1 MFRKITNILG
11 VSLLTF
17 SLGSAFLSEENV
29 LIRTR
34 GAKSSRVTSKSQL
47 SGSHLLSSQKSSSEE
62 GTGTKDLE
70 DIVTWNGKGITGVG
84 VSTYTSNLNHFAKWN
99 SNLLSNQYLNLP
111 PPV

>member
-1 MFRKITNILG
+1 MFRKIMKIAG
-11 VSLLTF
+11 VTLLTF

-34 GAKSSRVTSKSQL
+34 GAKSNRVSGKSQL
-47 SGSHLLSSQKSSSEE
+47 SGSHLLSSQKSTSEE

-70 DIVTWNGKGITGVG
+70 DIVTWNGKGVTGVW
-84 VSTYTSNLNHFAKWN
+84 VSSLTSSLKDATQWN
-99 SNLLSNQYLNLP
+99 SHLLSHQYLNLP

>member
-1 MFRKITNILG
+1 MFRKITKILG
-11 VSLLTF
+11 VTLLTF

-34 GAKSSRVTSKSQL
+34 GAKSSRVSGKSQV
-47 SGSHLLSSQKSSSEE
+47 SGSHLLSSNKTSSEE

-70 DIVTWNGKGITGVG
+70 DIVAWNGRGLTGVWG
-84 VSTYTSNLNHFAKWN
+84 HILTSRFKDSTEWN
-99 SNLLSNQYLNLP
+99 SSLLSHQYLNLP

>member
-11 VSLLTF
+11 VTLLTF

-34 GAKSSRVTSKSQL
+34 GAKSSRVSGKSQL
-47 SGSHLLSSQKSSSEE
+47 SGSHLLSSLTSSSEE

-70 DIVTWNGKGITGVG
+70 DIVTWNGRGITGVWG
-84 VSTYTSNLNHFAKWN
+84 HTLSTSSQNDSQCDSF
-99 SNLLSNQYLNLP
+99 LLSNQYLNLP

>member
-1 MFRKITNILG
+1 MFRKITKLLG

-34 GAKSSRVTSKSQL
+34 GAKSSRVTGKSQL
-47 SGSHLLSSQKSSSEE
+47 SGSHLLSSQNSASEE

-70 DIVTWNGKGITGVG
+70 DITTWNGRGLTGVW
-84 VSTYTSNLNHFAKWN
+84 VNSLTSDLQKDSEWN
-99 SNLLSNQYLNLP
+99 SHLLSNQYLNLP

>member
-11 VSLLTF
+11 VTLLTI

-34 GAKSSRVTSKSQL
+34 GAKSSRVTGKSQL
-47 SGSHLLSSQKSSSEE
+47 SGSHLLSSQTSSSEE

-70 DIVTWNGKGITGVG
+70 DILTWNGKGLTGIWLR
-84 VSTYTSNLNHFAKWN
+84 SLASNAESHTQWN
-99 SNLLSNQYLNLP
+99 SELLSYLYLNLP

>member
-1 MFRKITNILG
+1 MFRKMFKIAG
-11 VSLLTF
+11 VTLLTF

-34 GAKSSRVTSKSQL
+34 GAKSSRVSGKSQL
-47 SGSHLLSSQKSSSEE
+47 SGSHLLSSQNSASEE

-70 DIVTWNGKGITGVG
+70 DIVTWNGKGLTGVW
-84 VSTYTSNLNHFAKWN
+84 VSSLTSNCKNSTQWN
-99 SNLLSNQYLNLP
+99 SFLLSHQYLNLP

>member
-1 MFRKITNILG
+1 MIHILG
-11 VSLLTF
+11 ISLLTI

-34 GAKSSRVTSKSQL
+34 GAKSSRVTGKSQL
-47 SGSHLLSSQKSSSEE
+47 SGSHLLSSQTSSSEE

-70 DIVTWNGKGITGVG
+70 DVLTWNGKGLTGIWLSAV
-84 VSTYTSNLNHFAKWN
+84 VSNHNHFAEWN
-99 SNLLSNQYLNLP
+99 SKLLLDLYLNLP